1 MNKDILSTLFVGID
15 VSSANNYFCAINFE
29 GKHLLDF
36 SITNDLPS
44 SELAI
49 ERIFNTLKQNDLKYV
64 TIVLESTNVF
74 SFHIANLLAS
84 KFSLTCMKTF
94 CKQNANNLGCFHI
107 YANHSNL

>member
-15 VSSANNYFCAINFE
+15 VSSASNYFCAINFE
-29 GKHLLDF
+29 GKHILDF
-36 SITNDLPS
+36 SIANDLPS

-49 ERIFNTLKQNDLKYV
+49 EKIYNALKQNNLKFV

-84 KFSLTCMKTF
+84 NNSLFNFNSKVFVFFSKYLFFPRIPKAIM
-94 CKQNANNLGCFHI
+94 
-107 YANHSNL
+107 